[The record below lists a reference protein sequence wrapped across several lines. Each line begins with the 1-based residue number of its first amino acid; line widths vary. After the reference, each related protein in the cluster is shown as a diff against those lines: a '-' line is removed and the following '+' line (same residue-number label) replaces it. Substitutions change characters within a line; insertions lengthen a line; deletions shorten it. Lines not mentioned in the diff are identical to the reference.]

1 MADHLNRSAPH
12 FVLTSN
18 AVPVTKITM
27 SNQLS
32 PVKLRLRTIFLPS
45 IGNMIFVAI
54 LFVLIFGSGNA
65 LLGDGDTG
73 YHIKTGEVILSN
85 WSIPVRDLYSFHYP
99 ALSWTAHEW
108 LAEVIMALL
117 FKSAGLTAVVV
128 FFALVLAFSHWLLY
142 QSLRAKCDHLIL
154 CTFVVLLATATS
166 SIHWLARPHVF
177 SILLTVIWCDCLRR
191 FQSEDRKLFVVC
203 LPFLMLLWVNLHG
216 GFIIGFILLGIYLVS
231 DWFSLLTRKQDSLG
245 VDRTRAKTLLLIL
258 LACVAV
264 CFFNPYGFDILL
276 FPLRV
281 TSDRFVMDRVTEFL
295 SPNFHE
301 PLPFKYMFLLL
312 IGSLAVSRS
321 RLGFIDLTL
330 MMLLSYMALYSARHV
345 SLFAVVLAPI
355 LLNTLVDLIDRLPE
369 RFSTSYAT
377 RNQNLLAIE
386 KTLNAYL
393 WPTASLIVVFT
404 LVATG
409 LITYHF
415 DARKFP
421 VKAVEFLQRE
431 KIVGNVFNDDEFGD
445 YMIYAV
451 WPSYR
456 VFMDGRSDMYGETFG
471 RDYLR
476 IANVAPGWKQTLKK
490 YDVRW
495 VIFNTD
501 SALVAALKDQPDW
514 QSVYSDPV
522 ATILVKSEPKSLG
535 LAKYPDES
543 PKIELRKITAGSR

>member
-1 MADHLNRSAPH
+1 MP
-12 FVLTSN
+12 
-18 AVPVTKITM
+18 
-27 SNQLS
+27 NQLS
-32 PVKLRLRTIFLPS
+32 QSKLALRAILLPS

-54 LFVLIFGSGNA
+54 FFVLIFGSENA

-73 YHIKTGEVILSN
+73 YHIKTGQVILNN
-85 WSIPVRDLYSFHYP
+85 WSIPAQDLYSFHSP
-99 ALSWTAHEW
+99 PPSWTAHEW

-117 FKSAGLTAVVV
+117 FKWAGLTGVVV
-128 FFALVLAFSHWLLY
+128 CFAFVLAFTHWLLY
-142 QSLRAKCDHLIL
+142 QTLREKSDDLIL
-154 CTFVVLLATATS
+154 CTFVALLATATS

-177 SILLTVIWCDCLRR
+177 SLLLTVIWCQCLSR
-191 FQSEDRKLFVVC
+191 FQSSNRKIFVSC

-216 GFIIGFILLGIYLVS
+216 GFIIGLMLLGIYLVS
-231 DWFSLLTRKQDSLG
+231 DWFSLLTRKPGSSR
-245 VDRTRAKTLLLIL
+245 VSRTRAKTLLLIM
-258 LACVAV
+258 LACMAV

-276 FPLRV
+276 FPVRV

-301 PLPFKYMFLLL
+301 PLPFKYMLLLL
-312 IGSLAVSRS
+312 IGALAISRS
-321 RLGFIDLTL
+321 RLGFVDFTC

-345 SLFAVVLAPI
+345 SLFAVVLAP
-355 LLNTLVDLIDRLPE
+355 LLLKASIDLIDRLPE
-369 RFSTSYAT
+369 RFARPYAT

-386 KTLNAYL
+386 STLNAYL
-393 WPTASLIVVFT
+393 WPTASLIMVAA

-409 LITYHF
+409 LITYRF
-415 DARKFP
+415 DDTKFP
-421 VKAVEFLQRE
+421 VKAVEFLQRT
-431 KIVGNVFNDDEFGD
+431 KIAGNMFNDDEFGD
-445 YMIYAV
+445 YMIYAA

-476 IANVAPGWKQTLKK
+476 IANVAPGWKETLKK

-522 ATILVKSEPKSLG
+522 ATILVKSEPKSLEL
-535 LAKYPDES
+535 LAKYPDGF
-543 PKIELRKITAGSR
+543 PNIELREITGGRR

>member
-1 MADHLNRSAPH
+1 
-12 FVLTSN
+12 
-18 AVPVTKITM
+18 M

-32 PVKLRLRTIFLPS
+32 PVKLRLGTIFLPS

-451 WPSYR
+451 WPTYR